1 MHLRSQARSRRHASA
16 SKRRSKNRPATSPA
30 SISVITPGG
39 RRKRETGAGV
49 GPPPS
54 SRTPSHLPPGNDT
67 GPGERSRL
75 PARHLAWGPLYNVP
89 SAGIGLV
96 SGGFLGRRGVVVVGN
111 VPMTRSARRDGKY
124 PAMFLLRRR
133 RAPILLQDLP
143 EADGNEESKTSKGKS
158 FCLRRWARHGSAAP

>member
-1 MHLRSQARSRRHASA
+1 M
-16 SKRRSKNRPATSPA
+16 K
-30 SISVITPGG
+30 
-39 RRKRETGAGV
+39 
-49 GPPPS
+49 
-54 SRTPSHLPPGNDT
+54 
-67 GPGERSRL
+67 
-75 PARHLAWGPLYNVP
+75 PARASVLRRRPERRAISPREMTPARAKGHACLHVTLRGGLSTTFP